1 MEENRLYT
9 APANQVLLRGVLL
22 EAPVYSHENH
32 GKQFD
37 RMVLSVQRLSAPT
50 II

>member
-1 MEENRLYT
+1 MFHHEEEVEQMEENRLYT

-37 RMVLSVQRLSAPT
+37 RMG
-50 II
+50 